1 MEAVIF
7 CGIQASGKSTFFK
20 EKFFKTHVRIS
31 MDLLR
36 TRNRERLFL
45 ETCFKTQQP
54 FVVENTNPTRVER
67 EKYISKARECGYR
80 IIGYFFK
87 TNLKDAI
94 ERNNCR
100 DGKECVPE
108 VGIKATLK
116 KLELPSFD
124 EGFDEL
130 YCVEIISGEFIIK
143 DWSDEV

>member
-20 EKFFKTHVRIS
+20 ERFFKTHVRIS

-36 TRNRERLFL
+36 TRNREGHFL
-45 ETCFKTQQP
+45 ETCFKTKQP
-54 FVVENTNPTRVER
+54 FVVENTNPTRIER
-67 EKYISKARECGYR
+67 ALYISKAKASGYR
-80 IIGYFFK
+80 IVGYFFK
-87 TNLKDAI
+87 TNLQATL

-100 DGKECVPE
+100 EGKECVPE

-124 EGFDEL
+124 EGFDEM
-130 YCVEIISGEFIIK
+130 YCVEIKDGEFIIK

>member
-20 EKFFKTHVRIS
+20 ERFFKTHVRIS

-36 TRNRERLFL
+36 TRNREGHFL
-45 ETCFKTQQP
+45 ETCFKTKQP
-54 FVVENTNPTRVER
+54 FVVENTNPTRIER
-67 EKYISKARECGYR
+67 ALYISKAKASGYR
-80 IIGYFFK
+80 IVGYFFK
-87 TNLKDAI
+87 TNLQDAL
-94 ERNNCR
+94 ERNNSR
-100 DGKECVPE
+100 EGKECVPE

-124 EGFDEL
+124 EGFDEM
-130 YCVEIISGEFIIK
+130 YCVEIKDGEFIIK

>member
-20 EKFFKTHVRIS
+20 EKYFKTHVRIS

-45 ETCFKTQQP
+45 ETCLKTQQP
-54 FVVENTNPTRVER
+54 FVVENTNPTRSER
-67 EKYISKARECGYR
+67 DKYISKARECSYR

-87 TNLKDAI
+87 TNLKDAL

-100 DGKECVPE
+100 DSKECVPE

-116 KLELPSFD
+116 KFELPSFE

-130 YCVEIISGEFIIK
+130 YCVEIIDGRFIIK

>member
-45 ETCFKTQQP
+45 ETCLKTKMS
-54 FVVENTNPTRVER
+54 FVVENTNPTRAER
-67 EKYISKARECGYR
+67 EKFISKAREFGYR
-80 IIGYFFK
+80 IVGYYFK
-87 TNLKDAI
+87 TSLKDAL
-94 ERNNCR
+94 ERNNNR

-130 YCVEIISGEFIIK
+130 YFVEIKDGKFIIK

>member
-20 EKFFKTHVRIS
+20 DKFFKTHVRIS

-45 ETCFKTQQP
+45 ETCLKTQQP
-54 FVVENTNPTRVER
+54 FVVENTNPTRVDR
-67 EKYISKARECGYR
+67 EKYISMARERDYKV
-80 IIGYFFK
+80 IGYYFK
-87 TNLKDAI
+87 TNLKDAL
-94 ERNNCR
+94 ERNSCR

-116 KLELPSFD
+116 KFELPSLD
-124 EGFDEL
+124 EGFDKL
-130 YCVEIISGEFIIK
+130 YCVEIINGEFILK